1 MRIIFFILLFVMFC
15 LCVVRLIKLFKKA
28 KEDTIAKGEIPPS
41 PWFFVGIIV
50 FGLVVGGGALTLMIK
65 HGPPDYSTRHPIEKY
80 TFKNHTLS
88 FDVASL
94 NASYEVSLPLYVDIK
109 PNDKVDVKYF
119 IDRGRMRNITGVFVN
134 DKAVH
139 DGSYQ
144 LTYKEITI
152 HR

>member
-1 MRIIFFILLFVMFC
+1 MKIFLLILFFIFVILFILRLKKFIKQMKDDANASGSKLPSIWFFILIL
-15 LCVVRLIKLFKKA
+15 
-28 KEDTIAKGEIPPS
+28 
-41 PWFFVGIIV
+41 V
-50 FGLVVGGGALTLMIK
+50 FGTVVGCGALWLMIK
-65 HGPPDYSTRHPIEKY
+65 HGPPDFSTRHSIEKY

-88 FDVASL
+88 FDVPRL
-94 NASYEVSLPLYVDIK
+94 NASYEVSLPLYVEIK

-119 IDRGRMRNITGVFVN
+119 IDRGRMKDITAVFVN

-139 DGSYQ
+139 DGSYK